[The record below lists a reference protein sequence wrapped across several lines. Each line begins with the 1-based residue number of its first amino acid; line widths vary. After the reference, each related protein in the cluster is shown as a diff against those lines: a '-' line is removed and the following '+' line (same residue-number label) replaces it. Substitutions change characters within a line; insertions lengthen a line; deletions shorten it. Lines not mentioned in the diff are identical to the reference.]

1 MRRSSLIALFLT
13 VALHAVALGALSLWS
28 VESVEVERDL
38 DTVPAGA
45 NAAPTPAS
53 PAPQDTVSIPVS
65 LPEPESASVDTGEA
79 AQPDDVP
86 AVTAQSAAKTTV
98 TPVMM
103 FSWQKGGNRRKT
115 YGLLPTLEGPLAEDI
130 RASFKVTVAPDGAVR
145 SVRVL
150 KSKDPAFGRAA
161 VARIKTWKFEPLRS
175 GARRAD
181 QLCTVTMKA
190 KAR

>member
-1 MRRSSLIALFLT
+1 MTRSSLIAVFLT

-45 NAAPTPAS
+45 NAALTAARPVPR
-53 PAPQDTVSIPVS
+53 DTVSIPVS
-65 LPEPESASVDTGEA
+65 VPEPEPASVDTGKA
-79 AQPDDVP
+79 AQPDDAP
-86 AVTAQSAAKTTV
+86 AVAAQSTAKTTV

-103 FSWQKGGNRRKT
+103 FYWQKEGNRRKT

-130 RASFKVTVAPDGAVR
+130 GASFRVTVAPDGAVR

-150 KSKDPAFGRAA
+150 KSKNPSFERAA

-175 GARRAD
+175 GARRSD
-181 QLCTVTMKA
+181 QLCTVTIKA